1 MSPDKRRDELHG
13 GNFREWGLHSLLYQ
27 TGFPDR
33 NIFPRGPTLCFM
45 GCLKPRELWLH
56 LCPKQDVAGRSL
68 LWHKMLHSLINNLT
82 HALIN
87 FLLCFFFQIQK
98 FLQKPITELL
108 ESETN
113 VLRDRACS
121 QRARV
126 RSACSCSNTTLFPH
140 GGQECSHVS
149 PHHCR
154 RRWSRSLRRGVG
166 DREKGEIPTSSITQ
180 RRVCPLPRI
189 YARVCH
195 QPAIARGS
203 GSAPEVHRFCICSRQ
218 PSFRMI

>member
-82 HALIN
+82 YALID
-87 FLLCFFFQIQK
+87 FLPRFFFSNSEISAETDHWLMCCWSQK
-98 FLQKPITELL
+98 QTYSGTGPAPIGRGSAQHAAVATPPCFLTEVKNAATSLLITAEGDGVGHWDGEL
-108 ESETN
+108 ETEK
-113 VLRDRACS
+113 
-121 QRARV
+121 RV
-126 RSACSCSNTTLFPH
+126 RFLPHPSLSAGFVPSPGSMH
-140 GGQECSHVS
+140 G
-149 PHHCR
+149 
-154 RRWSRSLRRGVG
+154 
-166 DREKGEIPTSSITQ
+166 
-180 RRVCPLPRI
+180 
-189 YARVCH
+189 
-195 QPAIARGS
+195 PAI
-203 GSAPEVHRFCICSRQ
+203 SR
-218 PSFRMI
+218 R